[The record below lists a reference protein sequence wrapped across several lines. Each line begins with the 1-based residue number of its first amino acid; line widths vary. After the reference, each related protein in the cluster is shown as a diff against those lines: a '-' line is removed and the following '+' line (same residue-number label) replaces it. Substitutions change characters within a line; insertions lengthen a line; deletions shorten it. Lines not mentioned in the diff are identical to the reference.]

1 MCTLFYAIA
10 RRFFRLFDASVHTER
25 TRVATITRL
34 KSGSWRVQV
43 RRKGKYVNETF
54 LRRKDAE
61 EWGIDIE
68 RRIDRQEPTT
78 THKSR
83 DVQLFGDLVALHRQ
97 DLKEV
102 GKDIG
107 RSKTA
112 SLIFLD
118 ERLGHLR
125 LPELDRERFI
135 KFGKERALEGAGP
148 VTVGIDLGYIKTI
161 LSHAAAVHGVIA
173 STEPIDL
180 ARIAL
185 GRLGLVGKGD
195 ERDRRPTQDELD
207 RIISSLEANIRQQ
220 IPVGRVIRFAVATA
234 MRQDEIARVEWRD
247 FDASNRML
255 LIRNRKDPRKKK
267 GNDQRIPLL
276 DVSGYDACKI
286 IEEQGRFSNIREG
299 RIFPYNGRSIGT
311 AFRRQ
316 CRKLKIDDLHFHD
329 LRHEG
334 TSRLFE
340 AGFSIE
346 QVALVTGHKDWKMLR
361 RYTHLKP
368 EALHRVGRESD
379 AHQIPRR
386 RIISREPRS
395 CTASAQATRTPK
407 V

>member
-25 TRVATITRL
+25 TRVATLTRL

-78 THKSR
+78 TRQSR

-97 DLKEV
+97 DLGEV

-125 LPELDRERFI
+125 LPELDRERLI

-161 LSHAAAVHGVIA
+161 LSHAAAVHGVVV

-185 GRLGLVGKGD
+185 GHLGLVGKGD

-207 RIISSLEANIRQQ
+207 GIISALEANIRQQ

-299 RIFPYNGRSIGT
+299 RIFPYNGRSVGT

-316 CRKLKIDDLHFHD
+316 CRELKID
-329 LRHEG
+329 
-334 TSRLFE
+334 
-340 AGFSIE
+340 
-346 QVALVTGHKDWKMLR
+346 
-361 RYTHLKP
+361 
-368 EALHRVGRESD
+368 
-379 AHQIPRR
+379 
-386 RIISREPRS
+386 EPRS
-395 CTASAQATRTPK
+395 AGLSNHQRILAVIGRQHRSPQWNRNRQPAGSFPAAWAVEDRPRISRSVVMRDGSLTACR
-407 V
+407 VE

>member
-1 MCTLFYAIA
+1 M
-10 RRFFRLFDASVHTER
+10 HTER
-25 TRVATITRL
+25 TRLATITRL

-78 THKSR
+78 TRYAR

-97 DLKEV
+97 DLEEV

-135 KFGKERALEGAGP
+135 KFGKARALEGAGP

-161 LSHAAAVHGVIA
+161 LSHAAAVHGVVV

-185 GRLGLVGKGD
+185 ARLGLVGKGD

-207 RIISSLEANIRQQ
+207 RIVSALEANIRQQ
-220 IPVGRVIRFAVATA
+220 IPVGRIIRFAVATA
-234 MRQDEIARVEWRD
+234 MR
-247 FDASNRML
+247 N
-255 LIRNRKDPRKKK
+255 
-267 GNDQRIPLL
+267 
-276 DVSGYDACKI
+276 C
-286 IEEQGRFSNIREG
+286 
-299 RIFPYNGRSIGT
+299 
-311 AFRRQ
+311 
-316 CRKLKIDDLHFHD
+316 
-329 LRHEG
+329 
-334 TSRLFE
+334 
-340 AGFSIE
+340 
-346 QVALVTGHKDWKMLR
+346 
-361 RYTHLKP
+361 
-368 EALHRVGRESD
+368 ES
-379 AHQIPRR
+379 
-386 RIISREPRS
+386 
-395 CTASAQATRTPK
+395 
-407 V
+407 